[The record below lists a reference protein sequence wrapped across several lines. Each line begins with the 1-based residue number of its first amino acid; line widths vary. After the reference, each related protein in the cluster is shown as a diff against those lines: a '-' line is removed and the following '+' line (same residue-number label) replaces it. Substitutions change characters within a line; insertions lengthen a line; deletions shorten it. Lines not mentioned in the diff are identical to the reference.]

1 MHENTF
7 PNYTKMG
14 DYSEEF
20 IDTTTAL
27 YGNNETD
34 AYAAVAGTND
44 TTTVITTIP
53 YLPLG
58 LGIIIVTSFGIL
70 GNLVSVLVFSRKRLQ
85 SSYSVLTLGLT
96 FVDTIYLITKLLRYG
111 LASAFEHYETA
122 MTYLNVLLPVSGPY
136 LRAITFTGKYEESS
150 NLLIK

>member
-1 MHENTF
+1 
-7 PNYTKMG
+7 MG

-44 TTTVITTIP
+44 TTTVITKIP

-70 GNLVSVLVFSRKRLQ
+70 GNLVSVLVLSRKRLQ